1 MKKRLYLKHLC
12 FLFGLL
18 FVLSACSAEKSC
30 DFEMENGEKIK
41 VTMDTG
47 SKYDL
52 LTDGSSIIVRK
63 EGTDVLN
70 GLIITKDGFEAN
82 AQVIIESQDGIEII
96 EAIPENAPSLFIYQY
111 NVEEE
116 TEIDFLFQIE
126 NSEYAGVFMSFSTYE
141 EAKAAFDRVSFVV
154 SR

>member
-30 DFEMENGEKIK
+30 DFEMGNGEKIK

-63 EGTDVLN
+63 RRN
-70 GLIITKDGFEAN
+70 RYSKRFN
-82 AQVIIESQDGIEII
+82 YYKRW
-96 EAIPENAPSLFIYQY
+96 F
-111 NVEEE
+111 
-116 TEIDFLFQIE
+116 
-126 NSEYAGVFMSFSTYE
+126 
-141 EAKAAFDRVSFVV
+141 
-154 SR
+154 

>member
-1 MKKRLYLKHLC
+1 M
-12 FLFGLL
+12 
-18 FVLSACSAEKSC
+18 
-30 DFEMENGEKIK
+30 
-41 VTMDTG
+41 
-47 SKYDL
+47 

-63 EGTDVLN
+63 EGTDILN

-82 AQVIIESQDGIEII
+82 AQVIIENQDEIEII
-96 EAIPENAPSLFIYQY
+96 EAVPENAPSLFIYQY

-141 EAKAAFDRVSFVV
+141 EAKVAFDRVSFVV
-154 SR
+154 FR